1 MYSFIF
7 RQVQLFVDQILF
19 SLKFKKQALIL
30 ATAYFIHNHDVIV
43 LSNLILRTIFFD
55 DFQINLSFH
64 QVDKL
69 TC

>member
-1 MYSFIF
+1 MIKISCCHIIDVT
-7 RQVQLFVDQILF
+7 QF

-64 QVDKL
+64 QVGKL
-69 TC
+69 KC